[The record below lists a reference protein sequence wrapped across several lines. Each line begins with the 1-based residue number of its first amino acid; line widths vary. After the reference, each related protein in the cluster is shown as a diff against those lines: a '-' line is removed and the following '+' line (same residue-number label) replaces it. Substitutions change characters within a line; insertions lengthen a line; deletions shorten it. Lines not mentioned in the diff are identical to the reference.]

1 MAEQPPKRNAAELAR
16 DMSRGPKQP
25 AKPSRKPTRQA
36 LDDHA
41 PWMTPAYELA
51 DATAVKALAAGTADM
66 EQQKRALA
74 WIINKGAGTYDIS
87 YRPGTDGQRDT
98 DFALGRAFVGQQIV
112 KLINV
117 PLSLMRRNDG
127 GSGREHQ

>member
-1 MAEQPPKRNAAELAR
+1 MSEQPPKRDSAQLTR
-16 DMSRGPKQP
+16 DMSRKPREPARPARKPKQ
-25 AKPSRKPTRQA
+25 QV
-36 LDDHA
+36 LDEHA
-41 PWMTPAYELA
+41 PWVTPAYELA
-51 DATAVKALAAGTADM
+51 DATAIKALAAGTADI

-74 WIINKGAGTYDIS
+74 WIINKGAGTYDMS
-87 YRPGTDGQRDT
+87 YRPGYEGQRDT

-127 GSGREHQ
+127 RAVGEHE